1 MMGAPKNSGILLP
14 DNLGI
19 NKQIQ
24 INRTVLEKTDNS
36 KIDRN
41 ERSIDLS
48 GKQSI
53 QYLDKS
59 GNNNNDAAQLI

>member
-19 NKQIQ
+19 NKQIK

-36 KIDRN
+36 KIYRN

-48 GKQSI
+48 GKLNN

-59 GNNNNDAAQLI
+59 GSNNNDAAQLI

>member
-48 GKQSI
+48 GKLNN

-59 GNNNNDAAQLI
+59 GSNNNDAAQLI

>member
-1 MMGAPKNSGILLP
+1 MGAPKNSGILLP